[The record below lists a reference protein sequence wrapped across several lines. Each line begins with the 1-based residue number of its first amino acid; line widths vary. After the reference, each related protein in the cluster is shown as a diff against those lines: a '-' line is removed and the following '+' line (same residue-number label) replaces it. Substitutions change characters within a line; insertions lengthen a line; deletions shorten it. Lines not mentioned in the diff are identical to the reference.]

1 MRLPDERPM
10 ALHPLEHH
18 SHHGSVFKVA
28 KADLSVE
35 VYVTYAPTDP
45 ALLAADVAEFAA
57 WHALIIH
64 PELRSGFQGYDCLR
78 FKVTTR

>member
-1 MRLPDERPM
+1 MRDERPM
-10 ALHPLEHH
+10 ALHPLEHR
-18 SHHGSVFKVA
+18 SHNGSVFKVA
-28 KADLSVE
+28 KADLSV
-35 VYVTYAPTDP
+35 VIDVTNAPTNLADF
-45 ALLAADVAEFAA
+45 AADVAEFAA